1 MNDMIFQSISYF
13 AKDDLDR
20 ILYIAGSECDT
31 IYLTQ
36 VNDITPHALL
46 ENLKDNVISSEKV
59 MIWDGT
65 IRAASGWEECGCDI
79 SNMPLDEEN
88 CALRHCIRC
97 NLDSVDIIKQY
108 KMDFADG
115 IFHVNSEFDIAFYK
129 KGMCYFYT
137 TAHED
142 HLHLNSNVFQV
153 KISRKGETSN

>member
-1 MNDMIFQSISYF
+1 MDDMIFQSISYF

-20 ILYIAGSECDT
+20 ILYIAGCECDT

-36 VNDITPHALL
+36 VYDKEPHPLL
-46 ENLKDNVISSEKV
+46 ENFKDYVISSEKV

-65 IRAASGWEECGCDI
+65 IRPVEGWDECGCDI

-88 CALRHCIRC
+88 CALRHWIRC

-108 KMDFADG
+108 QTDFADS

-129 KGMCYFYT
+129 KDECYFYT
-137 TAHED
+137 TAHEN
-142 HLHLNSNVFQV
+142 HLHLNGNVFQV
-153 KISRKGETSN
+153 KISRKGKTSN